1 MYDLSGLPQ
10 RGGILTQGS
19 ALTIGGDESS
29 MVARGLFLM
38 HDFLRGVVRDPPP
51 CVNTTPVPT
60 KTGLTQRDI
69 AKERIRDESCGG
81 CHSKFEPLAFGLEKY
96 DGIGAFHEADR
107 HGNSLRDDGNVLFP
121 GEAEPKVY
129 DSSSAL
135 MDLLAQNDRVAK
147 SISWKVIQ
155 YSLGRPLGAE
165 DASMIDEIHSISQQN
180 GGTYQSLIAALLKSD
195 LVQMAK
201 TDID

>member
-1 MYDLSGLPQ
+1 
-10 RGGILTQGS
+10 
-19 ALTIGGDESS
+19 
-29 MVARGLFLM
+29 
-38 HDFLRGVVRDPPP
+38 
-51 CVNTTPVPT
+51 
-60 KTGLTQRDI
+60 
-69 AKERIRDESCGG
+69 
-81 CHSKFEPLAFGLEKY
+81 LEKY
-96 DGIGAFHEADR
+96 DGIGAFHETDR
-107 HGNSLRDDGNVLFP
+107 HGNRLRDDGNVLFP

-129 DSSSAL
+129 DSSGGL

-195 LVQMAK
+195 LVQLAK
-201 TDID
+201 TDTD